1 MISGTATI
9 RSLLYRAAMY
19 AFAYEVGLRDVLRK
33 TKRVD
38 TDLYVFESERK
49 RKRDSSLP
57 ILILLYN
64 ENLGS
69 TIDKCENKVLSKR

>member
-1 MISGTATI
+1 
-9 RSLLYRAAMY
+9 MY

-49 RKRDSSLP
+49 RKRDRRSSLP

-69 TIDKCENKVLSKR
+69 TIDEMRK